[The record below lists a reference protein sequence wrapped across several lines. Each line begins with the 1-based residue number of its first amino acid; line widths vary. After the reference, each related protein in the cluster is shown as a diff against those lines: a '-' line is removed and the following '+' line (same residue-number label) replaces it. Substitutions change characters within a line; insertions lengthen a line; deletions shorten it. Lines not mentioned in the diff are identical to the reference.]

1 MTGSTKQKV
10 LILIGL
16 VTLITM
22 IIAASLPQLQL
33 QPGMPIPKLQG
44 DDVVVVPAAREP
56 VMVVPV
62 NQFAVIFFAIIFA
75 GSMLYVVYK
84 VIRGTNWRE
93 LLVFLRITVVTSL
106 LVSGAVFM
114 IFLMPKSE
122 SSGVGE
128 IPLPAPRP
136 LPTSPLGSAPPSL
149 LWLVGIGLLVASILV
164 AVWITTSYRQARPLD
179 LVELE
184 AEKAWRALKDGLDLK
199 GVIIKCYRQMSL
211 ALEKE
216 KGIGRKDYM
225 TTGEFEALLEEIG
238 IPHDPIHQLTRL
250 FNAVRYGN
258 WQPNR
263 ADEQTAIQC
272 LESIMMH
279 SREIKGLK

>member
-1 MTGSTKQKV
+1 
-10 LILIGL
+10 
-16 VTLITM
+16 M

-93 LLVFLRITVVTSL
+93 LLVFLRITVITSL
-106 LVSGAVFM
+106 LVSGVVFM

-179 LVELE
+179 LVEIE